1 MQNQKAI
8 AHVKGLR
15 EKFNHVGA
23 FQTRNIPHFG
33 HQKIMERMLDFCDHV
48 VVNPVLGPKKAGDA
62 TIECLNS
69 VFGDFFTSRF
79 GKDKF
84 YASFLKHVLRRPK
97 RSGASYNSSAKHGVY
112 TFFCG

>member
-33 HQKIMERMLDFCDHV
+33 HQKIMERMFDFCDHV

-62 TIECLNS
+62 TIECLNQ
-69 VFGDFFTSRF
+69 
-79 GKDKF
+79 
-84 YASFLKHVLRRPK
+84 YW
-97 RSGASYNSSAKHGVY
+97 
-112 TFFCG
+112 